1 MLERLKKLFPIKERY
16 AYFMSS
22 ASGPIPRS
30 TFDAAES
37 FNKIL
42 MEESSAKF
50 EDWMLVVDKARE
62 SAAKLLDCH
71 SNNIAFVKNTGSGLW
86 LASRMIPWEPDDELI
101 LPEHEFPSNI
111 FPWLSLE
118 PLGVKIKWLPP
129 EREDLPRPLVTPKS
143 VAELIT
149 EKTKLLAVSFVQYDD
164 GCRRD
169 MNALGELC
177 KERGIT
183 FVVDAIQGLGALPF
197 SARECNADFVA
208 AGSQKWLLAPPGVGL
223 LYVKQEWLE
232 EPWVPNLG
240 WLSVEDPFK
249 TEFST
254 FAATEERLYGSARR
268 FEEGT
273 PNFPG
278 IAAMGASIDLILE
291 EGVENISRRIH
302 SLTNRLTGALQTLG
316 CKVVSPRWDNYWSG
330 IVSFHH
336 PRLDCN
342 IVYQTLLDNAVLTTV
357 RHGWVRVAVHF
368 FNDESEI
375 DRLIAIV
382 KNLDLLETGPL
393 S

>member
-1 MLERLKKLFPIKERY
+1 MSERLKQLFPIKGRY

-22 ASGPIPRS
+22 SSGPIPRS
-30 TFDAAES
+30 TFDAADS

-42 MEESSAKF
+42 MNESSSNFDA
-50 EDWMLVVDKARE
+50 WMSVVDRTRE
-62 SAAKLLDCH
+62 SAARLLDCD
-71 SNNIAFVKNTGSGLW
+71 SKNVAFVKNTGAGLW
-86 LASRMIPWEPDDELI
+86 LASRMIPWEPDDEII

-118 PLGVKIKWLPP
+118 PLGVNIKWLPS
-129 EREDLPRPLVTPKS
+129 EREDIPRPLVTPNS
-143 VAELIT
+143 VAAMIT

-169 MNALGELC
+169 MNELGELC
-177 KERGIT
+177 KKHNIT
-183 FVVDAIQGLGALPF
+183 FVIDAIQGLGAMPF
-197 SARECNADFVA
+197 SVRECHADFVA
-208 AGSQKWLLAPPGVGL
+208 AGSQKWLLSPPGVGL
-223 LYVKQEWLE
+223 LYVAQKWLD

-240 WLSVEDPFK
+240 WLSVKDPFN
-249 TEFST
+249 TEFSN
-254 FAATEERLYGSARR
+254 FAATEERLYDSAKR

-278 IAAMGASIDLILE
+278 IAALGASIDLILE
-291 EGVENISRRIH
+291 EGVENISKRIH
-302 SLTNRLTGALQTLG
+302 ALTNRLAGALQTLG

-336 PRLDCN
+336 PRLNGN

-357 RHGWVRVAVHF
+357 RHGWIRVAVHF

-375 DRLIAIV
+375 DKLIAIV